1 MRILDS
7 IKILSLVCFFI
18 ALDVNAEF
26 TTNTLTINSLSIEI
40 RRNEN
45 EIIFEGDVFIKSKD
59 FEINA
64 DNAVFNNKNKM
75 VSVSGAPSRI
85 NSTYEDNIFIGS
97 ADKIV
102 FSETNEVQLIGNAQ
116 MNYENIDISSNE
128 ISFSLQDGK
137 ITTNN

>member
-1 MRILDS
+1 MGIDL
-7 IKILSLVCFFI
+7 
-18 ALDVNAEF
+18 NAEF

-40 RRNEN
+40 RKNEN
-45 EIIFEGDVFIKSKD
+45 EIIFDGDVFIKSKD

-64 DNAVFNNKNKM
+64 DNAVFNNKNKI

>member
-1 MRILDS
+1 LRILDS

-26 TTNTLTINSLSIEI
+26 TTNTLTINSLSIEV

-45 EIIFEGDVFIKSKD
+45 EIIFDGDVFIKSKD

-75 VSVSGAPSRI
+75 VSVIGAPSRI

-97 ADKIV
+97 ADRIV

-137 ITTNN
+137 ITTNK

>member
-1 MRILDS
+1 MAIDL
-7 IKILSLVCFFI
+7 
-18 ALDVNAEF
+18 NAEF

-40 RRNEN
+40 RKNEN
-45 EIIFEGDVFIKSKD
+45 EIIFDGDVFIKSKD

>member
-7 IKILSLVCFFI
+7 IKTLSLICFFI
-18 ALDVNAEF
+18 ALDVNSEF
-26 TTNTLTINSLSIEI
+26 TTNTLTINSLLIEV
-40 RRNEN
+40 RKNEN
-45 EIIFEGDVFIKSKD
+45 EIIFDGDVFIKSKD

-64 DNAVFNNKNKM
+64 DNAIYNNKNKI

>member
-1 MRILDS
+1 LRILDS

-26 TTNTLTINSLSIEI
+26 TTNTLTINSLSIEV
-40 RRNEN
+40 RKNEN
-45 EIIFEGDVFIKSKD
+45 EIIFDGDVFIKSKD

-75 VSVSGAPSRI
+75 VSVIGAPSRI

-116 MNYENIDISSNE
+116 MNFENIDISSNE

>member
-7 IKILSLVCFFI
+7 IKTLSLICFFI

-45 EIIFEGDVFIKSKD
+45 KIIFNGGVFIKSKD

-64 DNAVFNNKNKM
+64 DNAIYNNKNKI

>member
-26 TTNTLTINSLSIEI
+26 TTNTLTINSLSIEV

-45 EIIFEGDVFIKSKD
+45 EIIFDGDVFIKSKD

-75 VSVSGAPSRI
+75 VSVIGAPSRI

-102 FSETNEVQLIGNAQ
+102 FSETNKVQLIGNAQ
-116 MNYENIDISSNE
+116 MNYENIDITSNE

-137 ITTNN
+137 IITNN

>member
-1 MRILDS
+1 LRILDS
-7 IKILSLVCFFI
+7 IKILSIVYFFI
-18 ALDVNAEF
+18 ALDINAEF

-40 RRNEN
+40 RKNEN
-45 EIIFEGDVFIKSKD
+45 EIIFDGDVIIKSKD

-64 DNAVFNNKNKM
+64 DNAIYNNKNKI

>member
-1 MRILDS
+1 MTIYL
-7 IKILSLVCFFI
+7 
-18 ALDVNAEF
+18 NAEF

-40 RRNEN
+40 RKNEN
-45 EIIFEGDVFIKSKD
+45 EIIFDGDVFIKSKD

-64 DNAVFNNKNKM
+64 DNAVYNNKNKI

>member
-45 EIIFEGDVFIKSKD
+45 KIIFNGGVFIKSKE

-64 DNAVFNNKNKM
+64 DNAVYNNKNKI

>member
-1 MRILDS
+1 MAIDL
-7 IKILSLVCFFI
+7 
-18 ALDVNAEF
+18 NAEF
-26 TTNTLTINSLSIEI
+26 TTNTLTINSLSIEV
-40 RRNEN
+40 RKNEN
-45 EIIFEGDVFIKSKD
+45 EIIFDGDVIIKSKD

-64 DNAVFNNKNKM
+64 DNAIYNNKNKI

>member
-75 VSVSGAPSRI
+75 VSVIGAPSRI

>member
-1 MRILDS
+1 MGIDL
-7 IKILSLVCFFI
+7 
-18 ALDVNAEF
+18 NAEF
-26 TTNTLTINSLSIEI
+26 TTNTLTINSLSIEV
-40 RRNEN
+40 RKNEN
-45 EIIFEGDVFIKSKD
+45 EIIFDGDVFIKSKD

-64 DNAVFNNKNKM
+64 DNAIYNNKNKI
-75 VSVSGAPSRI
+75 VSVSGGPSRI

>member
-26 TTNTLTINSLSIEI
+26 TTNTLTINSLSIEV

-45 EIIFEGDVFIKSKD
+45 EIIFDGDVFIKSKD

-64 DNAVFNNKNKM
+64 DNAVFNNKSKM
-75 VSVSGAPSRI
+75 VSVIGAPSRI

-97 ADKIV
+97 ADRIV

>member
-1 MRILDS
+1 MAIDL
-7 IKILSLVCFFI
+7 
-18 ALDVNAEF
+18 NTEF
-26 TTNTLTINSLSIEI
+26 TTNTLTINSLSIEV

-45 EIIFEGDVFIKSKD
+45 EIIFDGDVFIKSKD

-64 DNAVFNNKNKM
+64 DNAIYNNKNKI

>member
-1 MRILDS
+1 MAIDL
-7 IKILSLVCFFI
+7 
-18 ALDVNAEF
+18 NAEF

-40 RRNEN
+40 RKNEN
-45 EIIFEGDVFIKSKD
+45 EIIFDGDVFIKSKD

-75 VSVSGAPSRI
+75 VSVIGAPSRI

-97 ADKIV
+97 ADRIV

>member
-7 IKILSLVCFFI
+7 IKTLSLICFFI

-45 EIIFEGDVFIKSKD
+45 EIIFDGGVFIKSKD

-64 DNAVFNNKNKM
+64 DNAIYNNKNKI

-97 ADKIV
+97 ADRIV

-128 ISFSLQDGK
+128 ISLSFQDGK

>member
-1 MRILDS
+1 MGIDL
-7 IKILSLVCFFI
+7 
-18 ALDVNAEF
+18 NAEF
-26 TTNTLTINSLSIEI
+26 TTNTLTINSLSIEV
-40 RRNEN
+40 RKNEN
-45 EIIFEGDVFIKSKD
+45 EIIFDGDVFIKSKD

-64 DNAVFNNKNKM
+64 DNAVFNNKNKI

>member
-1 MRILDS
+1 MGIDL
-7 IKILSLVCFFI
+7 
-18 ALDVNAEF
+18 NAEF
-26 TTNTLTINSLSIEI
+26 TTNTLTINSLSIEV

-45 EIIFEGDVFIKSKD
+45 EIIFDGNVFIKSKD

-75 VSVSGAPSRI
+75 VSVIGAPSRI
-85 NSTYEDNIFIGS
+85 NSTYEDNIFIGG
-97 ADKIV
+97 ADRIV

>member
-26 TTNTLTINSLSIEI
+26 TTNTLTINSLSIEV
-40 RRNEN
+40 RKNEN
-45 EIIFEGDVFIKSKD
+45 EIIFDGDVFIKSKD

-75 VSVSGAPSRI
+75 VSVIGAPSRI

-97 ADKIV
+97 ADRIV

>member
-7 IKILSLVCFFI
+7 IKTLSLIYFFI

-45 EIIFEGDVFIKSKD
+45 EIIFNGGVFIKSKD

-64 DNAVFNNKNKM
+64 DNAVYNNKNKI

>member
-1 MRILDS
+1 MAIDL
-7 IKILSLVCFFI
+7 
-18 ALDVNAEF
+18 NAKF
-26 TTNTLTINSLSIEI
+26 TTNTLTINSLSIEV
-40 RRNEN
+40 RKNEN
-45 EIIFEGDVFIKSKD
+45 EIIFDGDVFIKSKD

-64 DNAVFNNKNKM
+64 DNAIYNNKNKI

-97 ADKIV
+97 ADRIV

>member
-1 MRILDS
+1 LKILDS
-7 IKILSLVCFFI
+7 IKILSLACFLMAI
-18 ALDVNAEF
+18 DLNAKF
-26 TTNTLTINSLSIEI
+26 TTNTLTINSLSIEV
-40 RRNEN
+40 RKNEN
-45 EIIFEGDVFIKSKD
+45 EIIFDGDVFIKSKD

-64 DNAVFNNKNKM
+64 DNAIYNNKNKI

-128 ISFSLQDGK
+128 ISLSFQDGK

>member
-7 IKILSLVCFFI
+7 IKILSIVYFFI
-18 ALDVNAEF
+18 ALDINAEF
-26 TTNTLTINSLSIEI
+26 ITNTLTINSLSIEV
-40 RRNEN
+40 RKNEN
-45 EIIFEGDVFIKSKD
+45 EIIFDGDVFIKSKD

-75 VSVSGAPSRI
+75 VSVIGAPSRI

-97 ADKIV
+97 ADRIV

>member
-1 MRILDS
+1 MAIDLD
-7 IKILSLVCFFI
+7 
-18 ALDVNAEF
+18 AEF
-26 TTNTLTINSLSIEI
+26 TTNTLTINSLSIEV
-40 RRNEN
+40 RKNEN
-45 EIIFEGDVFIKSKD
+45 EIIFDGDVFIKSKD

-64 DNAVFNNKNKM
+64 DNAIYNNKNKI

>member
-1 MRILDS
+1 LRILDS
-7 IKILSLVCFFI
+7 IKTLSLICFFI

-45 EIIFEGDVFIKSKD
+45 EIIFNGGVFIKSKD

-64 DNAVFNNKNKM
+64 DNAIYNNKNKI

-97 ADKIV
+97 ADRIV

>member
-26 TTNTLTINSLSIEI
+26 TTNTLTINSLSIEV

-45 EIIFEGDVFIKSKD
+45 EIIFDGDVFIKSKD

-64 DNAVFNNKNKM
+64 DNAIYNNKNKM

>member
-7 IKILSLVCFFI
+7 IKILSLICFFI

-45 EIIFEGDVFIKSKD
+45 EIIFNGGVFIKSKD

-64 DNAVFNNKNKM
+64 DNAIYNNKNKI

-97 ADKIV
+97 ADRIV

>member
-1 MRILDS
+1 LRILDS
-7 IKILSLVCFFI
+7 IKTLSLICFFI

-75 VSVSGAPSRI
+75 VSVIGAPSRI

-97 ADKIV
+97 ADRIV